1 MWKNESRRVELCF
14 ISFKLHPS
22 DRCFIQRDSWDGNRS
37 IRVVKGLSV
46 TAGVFYS
53 SYSEENKGGKK
64 CMNVE
69 WLLPRTVSVF
79 MRLSE
84 NLRLLIIWML
94 LPQETYICWQQR
106 APAWNH
112 TAAGTGWTPA
122 LERQEEDRGG
132 GVKTQRMC
140 GDGIAFTPVILLNA
154 SLPELK
160 LSIKGDATETFQV
173 SDIWQKT
180 EEVEERWNDTPLGG
194 EMKREKLTN
203 KEASLSTGHDGCED
217 TGALLRAR
225 APSQEAK
232 DGGARSCTDT
242 WEGNSILL
250 LHLHTHTL
258 LVLFHDTKV
267 CVCVSPATSRLQSN
281 SHFEYPI
288 KYMKL
293 PEGKGRKE
301 IASSVWNKPLTRRSC
316 ANHVSTWPFSRDS
329 RFPLTSCSGCE
340 AWMLIWHK
348 GNVMLLWSC
357 KGNL

>member
-1 MWKNESRRVELCF
+1 MELCF

-22 DRCFIQRDSWDGNRS
+22 DRCFIQRDSRDGNRS

-53 SYSEENKGGKK
+53 SYSDENKGGKK

-84 NLRLLIIWML
+84 NLRLLIIWMQ
-94 LPQETYICWQQR
+94 LPQEMYICWQQR

-122 LERQEEDRGG
+122 LERQEEERGG
-132 GVKTQRMC
+132 GIKTQRMC
-140 GDGIAFTPVILLNA
+140 GDSIAFTSVVLLNA
-154 SLPELK
+154 SLSELK
-160 LSIKGDATETFQV
+160 LSIKDDTIPTFWYLAGD
-173 SDIWQKT
+173 KGGG
-180 EEVEERWNDTPLGG
+180 ERWNDTPLCGKI
-194 EMKREKLTN
+194 KREKLTD
-203 KEASLSTGHDGCED
+203 KEASLSTGHDCCED
-217 TGALLRAR
+217 TGALLRAC
-225 APSQEAK
+225 APSQETK

-250 LHLHTHTL
+250 LHLHSAHTRA
-258 LVLFHDTKV
+258 DTAHAIGVILCV
-267 CVCVSPATSRLQSN
+267 CVCVPPATSRLQSN

-293 PEGKGRKE
+293 PK
-301 IASSVWNKPLTRRSC
+301 NQ
-316 ANHVSTWPFSRDS
+316 
-329 RFPLTSCSGCE
+329 
-340 AWMLIWHK
+340 
-348 GNVMLLWSC
+348 
-357 KGNL
+357 